1 MSEGSPEFAPLQ
13 LKPSGELKPSG
24 VAGFRH
30 WIREVLGLDR
40 AVGFTVLARFWS
52 SAAGLVTVALI
63 ARFLSPAEQGYYYTF
78 GSLIALQIVFELG
91 FSFVI
96 LQMASHERAHLT
108 FSAGGLI
115 AGDPI
120 AHARLASVLQ
130 KTVRWYTSAAV
141 LLGVFLLTA
150 GSYFFSAHPHAGE
163 NISWHFPWYA

>member
-63 ARFLSPAEQGYYYTF
+63 ARFLSPAQQGYYYTF
-78 GSLIALQIVFELG
+78 GSLVALQIVFELG

-96 LQMASHERAHLT
+96 LQMRSHERAHLAI
-108 FSAGGLI
+108 SVDGI
-115 AGDPI
+115 VSGD
-120 AHARLASVLQ
+120 
-130 KTVRWYTSAAV
+130 AV
-141 LLGVFLLTA
+141 
-150 GSYFFSAHPHAGE
+150 P
-163 NISWHFPWYA
+163 

>member
-1 MSEGSPEFAPLQ
+1 MPDGHPELAALR
-13 LKPSGELKPSG
+13 LNASGTERI
-24 VAGFRH
+24 RH
-30 WIREVLGLDR
+30 WLRSVLGLDR
-40 AVGFTVLARFWS
+40 AVGFTVLARLWS

-108 FSAGGLI
+108 FSPSGLI
-115 AGDPI
+115 SGDAV

-130 KTVRWYTSAAV
+130 KTLRWYTSAA
-141 LLGVFLLTA
+141 LLLAIFLLTA
-150 GSYFFSAHPHAGE
+150 G
-163 NISWHFPWYA
+163 